1 MKNTINIFF
10 LFVIILVPNSF
21 ISAQVENGYK
31 GILPIKSNCQDVER
45 ILNIM
50 ACGKYEV
57 SIKSESETVTIF
69 FTTEVCQ
76 EIPFNRKLDYP
87 FGTVSR
93 ISTDF
98 NGPTTLKSLNINVDS
113 FKQSY
118 SDIQTFFVSKEKGI
132 EIVVDNFFKVGSEN
146 LVIRIIY
153 YPPQNGIK
161 LCPPDKTPSKPL
173 KIQDIEGP
181 IFEVERY
188 WNLSLKQEK
197 LRIEKLIPKI
207 NQLLEANKINQI
219 FVFYYYKSEKDI
231 KLAQKQAAQ
240 TKKILEIN
248 GINPD
253 IINVINGRKQNK
265 SEIVIYYEF

>member
-1 MKNTINIFF
+1 MKTIFLQIFF
-10 LFVIILVPNSF
+10 IFILLTLNSS
-21 ISAQVENGYK
+21 ISAQIENGYK

-45 ILNIM
+45 ILNIK

-76 EIPFNRKLDYP
+76 ETSFKRKLDYP
-87 FGTVSR
+87 FGTVSK

-98 NGPTTLKSLNINVDS
+98 NGPTTLKGLNINVDG

-161 LCPPDKTPSKPL
+161 LCPPDKTTPKPL

-197 LRIEKLIPKI
+197 LRIEKLIPEI
-207 NQLLEANKINQI
+207 NQLLEASKINQI
-219 FVFYYYKSEKDI
+219 FVFYYYKSEKNI
-231 KLAQKQAAQ
+231 KLAQKQAVQA
-240 TKKILEIN
+240 KKILEIN

-253 IINVINGRKQNK
+253 LINIINGGKQNK